1 MVTGH
6 GDHLH
11 TDRSVGN
18 RAARAGYMIEPV
30 YRQAMQGLVR
40 ETVKRTGIELPVHL
54 ELYIT
59 ELMAQYVD
67 GVDLDSSETFATQYL
82 GAVTQTQCKTVGD
95 RALMIYGWFPDRHRH
110 RGVNTEY
117 YSVIGRAAYQRCTAE
132 IFMLL
137 SRRFEMAA
145 ELMRE
150 IPNTGVKSLT
160 NHVW

>member
-1 MVTGH
+1 
-6 GDHLH
+6 
-11 TDRSVGN
+11 
-18 RAARAGYMIEPV
+18 MIEPV

-40 ETVKRTGIELPVHL
+40 ETRDRTGIELPVHL

-59 ELMAQYVD
+59 ELMARYVD

-82 GAVTQTQCKTVGD
+82 SAVTQTQCKTVGD

-110 RGVNTEY
+110 QGVHTEY

-137 SRRFEMAA
+137 SRRFDMAA
-145 ELMRE
+145 ALMRE
-150 IPNTGVKSLT
+150 IPTIGVRSLS
-160 NHVW
+160 NYV

>member
-40 ETVKRTGIELPVHL
+40 ETVQRTGIELPVHL

-67 GVDLDSSETFATQYL
+67 GVDLDSSETFASQYL

-110 RGVNTEY
+110 RGVHTEY
-117 YSVIGRAAYQRCTAE
+117 YSVIGRLAYQRCTAD
-132 IFMLL
+132 IFGEL
-137 SRRFEMAA
+137 SRRFNMAG
-145 ELMRE
+145 ELIRAV
-150 IPNTGVKSLT
+150 PS
-160 NHVW
+160 NHSVRLVNLDT

>member
-1 MVTGH
+1 
-6 GDHLH
+6 
-11 TDRSVGN
+11 
-18 RAARAGYMIEPV
+18 MIEPV

-40 ETVKRTGIELPVHL
+40 ETRDRTGIELPVHL

-110 RGVNTEY
+110 RGVHTEY
-117 YSVIGRAAYQRCTAE
+117 YSVIGRLAYQRCTAD
-132 IFMLL
+132 IFGEL
-137 SRRFEMAA
+137 SRRFNMAA
-145 ELMRE
+145 ALIRAV
-150 IPNTGVKSLT
+150 PSNHSVKL
-160 NHVW
+160 VKLDAQV

>member
-1 MVTGH
+1 
-6 GDHLH
+6 
-11 TDRSVGN
+11 
-18 RAARAGYMIEPV
+18 MIEPV

-40 ETVKRTGIELPVHL
+40 ETVRRTGIELPMHL

-59 ELMAQYVD
+59 ELMARYVD
-67 GVDLDSSETFATQYL
+67 GIDLDSSETFATQYL
-82 GAVTQTQCKTVGD
+82 SAVTQTECKTVGD

-110 RGVNTEY
+110 HGVDTEY